1 MQRSLEADP
10 AVGNWLGLADAGIL
24 VAGAGGIG
32 RAIVEGFAA
41 LGARVAVV
49 DNDIERVR
57 SAADAF
63 GLEEGGGAALVGD
76 LRDPQ
81 VCRNVVGDAYAR
93 MGRLDVFVHAVGMNL
108 RQPVLDF
115 SDDEWREI
123 IDVNLN
129 SAWWLGQAAGRIM
142 VGQGG
147 GRLVFLSSVSG
158 LLAHKNHAPYAATKG
173 GINQMMRVMATEW
186 AASNVTVNA
195 IGPGYVETPLTAA
208 YLERPGVRAGLEA
221 LVPAGRLGTT
231 DDVANAVVFLA
242 SKRASFV
249 TGQVLYVDG
258 GRTLV

>member
-1 MQRSLEADP
+1 MQSHLSVDATVDD
-10 AVGNWLGLADAGIL
+10 WLGLAGAAIL

-32 RAIVEGFAA
+32 RAIVEAFAG

-49 DNDIERVR
+49 DNDAERVH
-57 SAADAF
+57 AAAESF
-63 GLEEGGGAALVGD
+63 SLAERGGAALTGD
-76 LRDPQ
+76 LRDPD
-81 VCRNVVGDAYAR
+81 VCRRVVADAHAH

-115 SDDEWREI
+115 SDDEWRSI

-142 VGQGG
+142 VGQRG

-221 LVPAGRLGTT
+221 LVPAGRLGST
-231 DDVANAVVFLA
+231 DDVANAVAFLA